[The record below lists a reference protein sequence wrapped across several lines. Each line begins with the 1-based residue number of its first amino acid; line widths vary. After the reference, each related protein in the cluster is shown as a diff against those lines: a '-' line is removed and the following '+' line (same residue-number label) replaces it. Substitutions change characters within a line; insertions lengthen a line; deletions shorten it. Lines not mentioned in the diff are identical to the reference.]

1 VACHGVAYGVA
12 ALCPLITDR
21 TEPFDS
27 VWSPLLKQTP
37 ERLRSG
43 KLHTIAALVRD
54 VTRRDDEKRVSY
66 GEASLVR
73 EGMSLIRE
81 ELATALKISPD
92 DAEAMVLSAVR
103 ERVRPEVPESA
114 LTEPELAKAS

>member
-27 VWSPLLKQTP
+27 VWSPLLKQNT

-43 KLHTIAALVRD
+43 NIRTIAALVRD

-81 ELATALKISPD
+81 ELAAALDITAEG
-92 DAEAMVLSAVR
+92 AEDMVLTAVR
-103 ERVRPEVPESA
+103 DRVRPEVPEPA
-114 LTEPELAKAS
+114 LPKAS